1 MLRLFSRSPAVPQL
15 QQQRLNL
22 LNRKFSKRMATLHL
36 QVCAGF
42 ANRVRALV
50 SGICLAE
57 DLQLPLIVHWF
68 PKSPECACR
77 FSAVLDP
84 ESLPKAV
91 KVNPEDTYMSKEI
104 LSREAWD
111 THASSWDGKSDLYIK
126 SYGIFYT
133 NSNWNDHLRRLKPS
147 PLVRQILERR
157 TATVDWP
164 NAIGVHIRRTDNQ
177 KSIEGSP
184 LEGFLQ
190 KLRDQNDAF
199 FVIAT
204 DDVEVR
210 EALALEFA
218 GRCVF
223 PAFVLSRRT
232 EEGMIHGVA
241 DFFALTKCSE
251 LWGSVASSYTEIAAR
266 YGNLAV
272 KLITQDDA

>member
-1 MLRLFSRSPAVPQL
+1 MP
-15 QQQRLNL
+15 
-22 LNRKFSKRMATLHL
+22 TLHL

-42 ANRVRALV
+42 ANRVRSLI

-57 DLQLPLIVHWF
+57 DLHLPLVIHWF

-84 ESLPKAV
+84 ESLPKTV
-91 KVNPEDTYMSKEI
+91 KVVPEDTYMPKEV

-111 THASSWDGKSDLYIK
+111 RYASSWDTTSDIYIK

-133 NSNWNDHLRRLKPS
+133 NRNWNDHLRHLKPS
-147 PLVRQILERR
+147 PFVRQILERR
-157 TATVDWP
+157 TASVDWP
-164 NAIGVHIRRTDNQ
+164 NSIGVHIRRTDNQ
-177 KSIEGSP
+177 KSIDGSP

-190 KLRDQNDAF
+190 KMRNQKDAF

-204 DDVEVR
+204 DDIDIRQSLEI
-210 EALALEFA
+210 EFA
-218 GRCVF
+218 KRCVF

-232 EEGMIHGVA
+232 EEGMIHGVV
-241 DFFALTKCSE
+241 DFFALANCSE

-266 YGNLAV
+266 YGNLPFE
-272 KLITQDDA
+272 LITQEDL